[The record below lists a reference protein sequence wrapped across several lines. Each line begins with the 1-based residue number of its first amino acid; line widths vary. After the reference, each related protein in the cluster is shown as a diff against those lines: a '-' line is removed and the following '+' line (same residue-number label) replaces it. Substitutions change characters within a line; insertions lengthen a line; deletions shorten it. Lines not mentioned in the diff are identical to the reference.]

1 MQTVSII
8 GCGLMGG
15 SLGLALKS
23 ARPAL
28 FVCGWDTP
36 GSLEMARQRGAIDRE
51 AEDLADCVRGADLVV
66 LATPLSAT
74 MQIIDDLAGILEPR
88 TWLHDLC
95 SVKGT
100 VAEQVQRSLGHDR
113 FLGGHP
119 MTGSEKAGIRFADTA
134 LYENATYVLCPHD
147 GMPRD
152 QSFESVLDIL
162 GATGALLLEMD
173 ATVHDRIAAH
183 VSHVPQLLSV
193 LLVNLADRAKQQ
205 DPEVLRLAAGGFR
218 DMTRIAGSPF
228 PMWEDILAANGEEV
242 TVALRSFRELLDN
255 LLSDLDQQAFPA
267 IGALFHQAEQTRDFI
282 PSDGKGFLKP
292 LADVFVFTADRPG
305 ALVALTTALYDADLS
320 IKDIELL
327 RIRENRG
334 GTFRLGFD
342 TSNEAVQAISVLT
355 EAGFTAYKL

>member
-1 MQTVSII
+1 MRSITII

-15 SLGLALKS
+15 SLGLALKM
-23 ARPAL
+23 AREDL
-28 FVCGWDTP
+28 VLTGWDAP
-36 GSLEMARQRGAIDRE
+36 GSLETAVQRGAIDVAAASLE
-51 AEDLADCVRGADLVV
+51 AAVQGADLII

-74 MQIIDDLAGILEPR
+74 MSIVEDLQGKVDPM
-88 TWLHDLC
+88 TWIHDLC
-95 SVKGT
+95 SVKGP
-100 VAEQVQRSLGHDR
+100 VSDHIGAVLGHDR

-119 MTGSEKAGIRFADTA
+119 MTGSEKSGIRFADAA
-134 LYENATYVLCPHD
+134 LYENATYVLCP
-147 GMPRD
+147 GPRMPRD
-152 QSFESVLDIL
+152 ASHAALVSLLES
-162 GATGALLLEMD
+162 TRALLLEMD
-173 ATVHDRIAAH
+173 TETHDRIAAH

-193 LLVNLADRAKQQ
+193 LLVNLADRARTR

-228 PMWEDILAANGEEV
+228 PMWEDILGANRLEV
-242 TVALRSFRELLDN
+242 EQALRSFRAELDN
-255 LLSDLDQQAFPA
+255 LMEDLQGEQFEA
-267 IGALFHQAEQTRDFI
+267 IGQRFRSAEQTRDFI

-305 ALVALTTALYDADLS
+305 ALVALTSALYDADLS

-342 TSNEAVQAISVLT
+342 TSAQASEAINVLSD
-355 EAGFTAYKL
+355 AGFTAYRL

>member
-1 MQTVSII
+1 
-8 GCGLMGG
+8 MGG

-23 ARPAL
+23 VRPDL
-28 FVCGWDTP
+28 RIRGWDAP
-36 GSLEMARQRGAIDRE
+36 GSLEMARQRGAIDVAAPDLE
-51 AEDLADCVRGADLVV
+51 ACVRGADLVI

-74 MQIIDDLAGILEPR
+74 MQIIDDLAGLLEPE

-95 SVKGT
+95 SVKGP
-100 VAEQVQRSLGHDR
+100 VADRVEASLGHDR

-119 MTGSEKAGIRFADTA
+119 MTGSEKSGIRFADGA
-134 LYENATYVLCPHD
+134 LYENATYVLCPGP

-152 QSFESVLDIL
+152 ASFEAVLDLL
-162 GATGALLLEMD
+162 GSTGARLLELD
-173 ATVHDRIAAH
+173 TQVHDRIAAH

-193 LLVNLADRAKQQ
+193 LLVNLADQAKRQ
-205 DPEVLRLAAGGFR
+205 DPDVLRLAAGGFR

-228 PMWEDILAANGEEV
+228 PMWEDILAANGSEI
-242 TVALRSFRELLDN
+242 TAALRAFQELLAD
-255 LLSDLDQQAFPA
+255 LLKDMDAQDFPE
-267 IGALFHQAEQTRDFI
+267 IGSRFHQAEQTRDFI
-282 PSDGKGFLKP
+282 PTDGKGFLKP

-305 ALVALTTALYDADLS
+305 ALVALTSALYDAELS

-342 TSNEAVQAISVLT
+342 TSDEAVRAISVLT
-355 EAGFTAYKL
+355 EAGFTAYRL

>member
-1 MQTVSII
+1 
-8 GCGLMGG
+8 MGG

-23 ARPAL
+23 ARPEL
-28 FVCGWDTP
+28 SVCGWDAP
-36 GSLEMARQRGAIDRE
+36 GSLEMAIQRGAIDR
-51 AEDLADCVRGADLVV
+51 AATSLANCVEGADLVV

-74 MQIIDDLAGILEPR
+74 IQIIDDLSGVLGPD

-95 SVKGT
+95 SLKGP
-100 VAEQVQRSLGHDR
+100 VAERVQESLGHAR

-119 MTGSEKAGIRFADTA
+119 MTGSEKAGIRFADAA
-134 LYENATYVLCPHD
+134 LYENATYVLCAD
-147 GMPRD
+147 VDMPRD
-152 QSFESVLDIL
+152 PSFDAVLDVL
-162 GATGALLLEMD
+162 GATGALLLEID
-173 ATVHDRIAAH
+173 AEVHDRIAAH

-193 LLVNLADRAKQQ
+193 LLVNLADAAKQR

-242 TVALRSFRELLDN
+242 ASALRTFRTLLEE
-255 LLSDLDQQAFPA
+255 LLSDLDQQAFPK
-267 IGALFHQAEQTRDFI
+267 IGARFHQAEQTRDFI

-305 ALVALTTALYDADLS
+305 ALVALTSALYEAELS

-342 TSNEAVQAISVLT
+342 TSDEAVQAIAVLT